1 MKKLTT
7 KQNKY
12 LRKLGHSLAPTV
24 IVADRGLVE
33 TVVSAIEEA
42 LDVHELIKVKVR
54 QQREQRVETYA
65 AICKKTGAEQVQTI
79 GMVLLLFRA
88 NKSSKISLPR

>member
-24 IVADRGLVE
+24 IVADRGLVD
-33 TVVSAIEEA
+33 TVIAAIEEA

-54 QQREQRVETYA
+54 QQRDQRVETYA
-65 AICKKTGAEQVQTI
+65 EICKKTNHPTNYY
-79 GMVLLLFRA
+79 RYKWKK
-88 NKSSKISLPR
+88 NKDNKWLVFLM